1 MIGTTYPLPQR
12 RQSLLFGVRVD
23 IGADAESDDIEE
35 GHPRLLRQELLRE
48 RQRDGRG
55 DPGDFHDGHEAG
67 ADGGADLVPGA
78 GAGDDGHGG
87 EVD

>member
-1 MIGTTYPLPQR
+1 MTYPLPQR
-12 RQSLLFGVRVD
+12 SQSLLFGMRID
-23 IGADAESDDIEE
+23 IRANAESHDIEE
-35 GHPRLLRQELLRE
+35 WHPCLLRQELLRE

-67 ADGGADLVPGA
+67 ANGGADLMPGA